1 MTAKKGIKTPSK
13 GGFILFVAA
22 AAFAVMADVTA
33 LVLVSTEIR
42 ATTAA
47 FAVYGVAVL
56 LTLCVG
62 SVLLVYRRTLK
73 ALVTDRLLSGRV
85 VAALKRYTLF
95 DKIITDYG
103 TRTLVTSAV
112 VAVGNT
118 VYVAY
123 LVWMAVAHISPW
135 YAALAGFYSWMLV
148 IRSAIVLWERVF
160 AKDCGDET
168 APPRIKHMIAAV
180 SGGALIVA
188 GGVAA
193 APIVQMSIGA
203 YPHSGGISD
212 VVINA
217 VFAFVKMTSAVVQ
230 LMRAAGFRDPVAQAL
245 RNVSLVSAMM
255 SLLTLQISVI
265 IAFAHGYSMWQYV
278 TGLGV
283 IVSSTTIAAGV
294 AMTAKNVVALT
305 RRRGAAEDGKTVPA
319 GKADEIPPVEGEEKA
334 DAAQA
339 VEDYRGTEDGN

>member
-1 MTAKKGIKTPSK
+1 MTAKEGIKTPSK
-13 GGFILFVAA
+13 GGFVLFVAA

-33 LVLVSTEIR
+33 LILVSMEIR
-42 ATTAA
+42 ATSAA

-56 LTLCVG
+56 LTLCAG
-62 SVLLVYRRTLK
+62 GVLLVYRRTLK
-73 ALVTDRLLSGRV
+73 ALVTDKLLSGRV
-85 VAALKRYTLF
+85 AAVLKRYTLF

-112 VAVGNT
+112 VVVGNT

-123 LVWMAVAHISPW
+123 LVWMAVAYRSAW
-135 YAALAGFYSWMLV
+135 YAALAGFYAWMLI
-148 IRSAIVLWERVF
+148 IRSAIVMWERMF
-160 AKDCGDET
+160 AKDFEGET
-168 APPRIKHMIAAV
+168 APLRIKHMIAAV

-193 APIVQMSIGA
+193 APIIQMSIGA
-203 YPHSGGISD
+203 YPHSGGIPN

-230 LMRAAGFRDPVAQAL
+230 LVRAAGFRDPVAQAL

-278 TGLGV
+278 TALGV

-294 AMTAKNVVALT
+294 AMTAKNVAALT
-305 RRRGAAEDGKTVPA
+305 HRRGAAEEGKTVPA
-319 GKADEIPPVEGEEKA
+319 GKAAEMSSVDGEEEA
-334 DAAQA
+334 DATQA
-339 VEDYRGTEDGN
+339 AENIGGTEDEN

>member
-1 MTAKKGIKTPSK
+1 
-13 GGFILFVAA
+13 
-22 AAFAVMADVTA
+22 
-33 LVLVSTEIR
+33 
-42 ATTAA
+42 
-47 FAVYGVAVL
+47 
-56 LTLCVG
+56 
-62 SVLLVYRRTLK
+62 
-73 ALVTDRLLSGRV
+73 
-85 VAALKRYTLF
+85 
-95 DKIITDYG
+95 
-103 TRTLVTSAV
+103 
-112 VAVGNT
+112 
-118 VYVAY
+118 
-123 LVWMAVAHISPW
+123 
-135 YAALAGFYSWMLV
+135 
-148 IRSAIVLWERVF
+148 
-160 AKDCGDET
+160 
-168 APPRIKHMIAAV
+168 
-180 SGGALIVA
+180 
-188 GGVAA
+188 
-193 APIVQMSIGA
+193 MSIGA

-217 VFAFVKMTSAVVQ
+217 VFAIVKMTSAVVQ
-230 LMRAAGFRDPVAQAL
+230 LVRAAGFRDPVAQAL